1 MTVEQTLSPT
11 STTFRDTPHPP
22 TEPSSSPGEIPIAK
36 VTSGPPRRTPS
47 DPQEATLPG
56 PTVLTNVTPDEH
68 GEGVESRPKVTKEA
82 HSNTRDTVK
91 GAVRLALDITESLSA
106 GVPFLPGAS
115 MRRALSSAMNRS
127 RASRYSESIPRCR
140 LWGRKAARQQGSS
153 DLVLIPSYGVK
164 AFSQ

>member
-1 MTVEQTLSPT
+1 MSPT

-22 TEPSSSPGEIPIAK
+22 TESSSSPGEIPIAK

-91 GAVRLALDITESLSA
+91 GAVRLALDITESLSD
-106 GVPFLPGAS
+106 GVPFLPGVVK
-115 MRRALSSAMNRS
+115 ALGMIAEAHEVRRS
-127 RASRYSESIPRCR
+127 R
-140 LWGRKAARQQGSS
+140 
-153 DLVLIPSYGVK
+153 
-164 AFSQ
+164 